1 MSTRCR
7 RTASAGSAIP
17 PAPML
22 SVSLLRFEEF
32 DILGILNPLVG
43 DLIARCVRVPGL
55 YIPYS
60 PIHIVDLLFWFSLL
74 RVDVG

>member
-1 MSTRCR
+1 
-7 RTASAGSAIP
+7 
-17 PAPML
+17 ML
-22 SVSLLRFEEF
+22 SVSLLRFGEF

-43 DLIARCVRVPGL
+43 NLIARCVRVPGL